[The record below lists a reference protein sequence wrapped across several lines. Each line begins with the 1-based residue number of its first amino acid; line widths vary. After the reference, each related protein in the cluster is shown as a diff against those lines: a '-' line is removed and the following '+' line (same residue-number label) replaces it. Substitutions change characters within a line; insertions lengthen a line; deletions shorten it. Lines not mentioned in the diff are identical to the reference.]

1 MLRLVQLLVLSVPVL
16 CGGAASTQHSIVEHG
31 NHEFECRAVF
41 AVMRQLNYV
50 PRTKVVHRAVDIDSF
65 TGDCC
70 ALNEVQCGRDITK
83 RVEGIYITS
92 PESDAKSDKYF
103 IAFPQEILRL
113 KWLKYLYFKV
123 IQASQRVCVC

>member
-31 NHEFECRAVF
+31 NHDFECLAVF

-70 ALNEVQCGRDITK
+70 PDKSLSFRCLHLNNDTNGED
-83 RVEGIYITS
+83 S
-92 PESDAKSDKYF
+92 
-103 IAFPQEILRL
+103 
-113 KWLKYLYFKV
+113 
-123 IQASQRVCVC
+123 ASCRFR